1 MGISNGNS
9 SLNVLRTR
17 AGQLKVLRAGM
28 MIRIFASVPI
38 AGDANTPILNDIA
51 NSFSRFA
58 AYQQTAFDKG
68 ASRSSSSN
76 DANVMER
83 QVERAITQV
92 LGRAPGRSVNSFM
105 NALNSTFPALIGVGE
120 GPQVAFTP
128 SRSMVSLYQGVSSNG
143 ASPLN
148 GYSSGVG
155 MANGYPGTISA
166 RQANLYRE
174 ASIISSDALRVLD
187 SLMPFVPVAEPD
199 QVEALKALIR
209 SEINALVDEFGRVD
223 EPRSE
228 RVFAYFSA
236 LRLHITGLGERA
248 FLNNPNLAVTVED
261 ETQTAGFELL
271 GTYQRTLSKTWD
283 TFFKVDR
290 KSTISF
296 SLSERVE
303 RANILLPVVAQ
314 ANADFEAAMDSV
326 DFTESERRS
335 MAARFETLKGLGL
348 GSGLGGSRK
357 GSGAALFINS
367 TGNPIDKRLPTI
379 TVYDLNEWVDRFA
392 TIEGPSNLADSGL
405 YGLDF
410 VTDQADRLF
419 WIIVPVVA
427 HLELDQFGFALGNSS
442 LEQVLS
448 NERVRIA
455 LNNLLSQLDVL
466 ADLSIAG
473 ADENLLPALGA

>member
-1 MGISNGNS
+1 MGNSNGNS
-9 SLNVLRTR
+9 GLNVLRTR

-28 MIRIFASVPI
+28 MIRIFASLPVN
-38 AGDANTPILNDIA
+38 GDTNTPILNDIA

-92 LGRAPGRSVNSFM
+92 LGRAPGKGVNSFM
-105 NALNSTFPALIGVGE
+105 NALNSAFPAVRDPGE
-120 GPQVAFTP
+120 GPQVVFTS

-148 GYSSGVG
+148 GYSSSVG
-155 MANGYPGTISA
+155 LADGYAGTISA

-174 ASIISSDALRVLD
+174 ASIIVSDALKVLY
-187 SLMPFVPVAEPD
+187 SLTPFVPVAELD
-199 QVEALKALIR
+199 QVDSLKALIG
-209 SEINALVDEFGRVD
+209 SEMNTLMDEFGRVD

-248 FLNNPNLAVTVED
+248 FLNNPNLAVTVDD

-271 GTYQRTLSKTWD
+271 SNYALTLRKTWD

-290 KSTISF
+290 KSTTSF

-303 RANILLPVVAQ
+303 RANILLPVIAQ
-314 ANADFEAAMDSV
+314 ANDDFEAAMDSV
-326 DFTESERRS
+326 SFTQSERRS
-335 MAARFETLKGLGL
+335 MAARFDALGL
-348 GSGLGGSRK
+348 RGSI
-357 GSGAALFINS
+357 GARAFLS
-367 TGNPIDKRLPTI
+367 TTSNPIDKRLPDI
-379 TVYDLNEWVDRFA
+379 TVYDFNEWVDRFA
-392 TIEGPSNLADSGL
+392 TMEGPSNLVDSGQ

-419 WIIVPVVA
+419 WVIAPVVA
-427 HLELDQFGFALGNSS
+427 HLELDQLGFALGNSS

-448 NERVRIA
+448 NERVRFA
-455 LNNLLSQLDVL
+455 LNNLLSQLDAL
-466 ADLSIAG
+466 TDLSLAG
-473 ADENLLPALGA
+473 APENLLPALGA